1 MNLSVEDAKLLWD
14 DVVEMAHD
22 CDDAS
27 VVPWLERLSPVSLE
41 DNVLTVSTR
50 QNWTARKTMGEYR
63 EVIESLLHEITLENV
78 TLSVVVVMGGAQP
91 DAQVAGTSVS
101 SSTTSAIPSMM
112 ERSLE
117 QSANMQID
125 TLVSPYG
132 EMEHSMEDNAGGTVE
147 SHRSAAALAG
157 AAAAGRAF
165 SPVTR
170 KRTALSPIAD
180 GAARAAAA
188 MQPTDPAPRPQE
200 PPADLPAS
208 IPTFAETPVMDMS
221 GASEQPLEAP
231 AGGAAEDRPA
241 SDLRFDTYIV
251 GEANKLAYSMARAVA
266 EQPGTMPNLNPLF
279 IWGPSGNGKTHLLH
293 SIENYIAEHQ
303 PAMHVL
309 FVNSNEFV
317 ENYIDD
323 IRNKRLRGT
332 EVLKAYRGVDV
343 LLVDD
348 VQFFEAK
355 QESVTTFFD
364 IFNQLKDHG
373 KQVVLAADTP
383 PDYLELDDRMRTR
396 FGSGLVVDVKAPTYE
411 MKRSILKSYYDRYR
425 SRMDWCTAE
434 IPSDLFD
441 LIAQLAP
448 NNPRTMQSLM
458 TSILV
463 RAASDPS
470 TLTPE
475 GIKETVKTQFKSA
488 EEVSV
493 DSILHVVTAAYDVT
507 EADIRSKSRKKKI
520 SEARQVAMWMARTL
534 TETSYDEIG
543 RQLGGRDHATVY
555 YSISVVE
562 KRTEEDKSYLYKLER
577 LKEEI
582 TGSHGGA

>member
-1 MNLSVEDAKLLWD
+1 MNLSAEDAKLLWD

-22 CDDAS
+22 CGDAS
-27 VVPWLERLSPVSLE
+27 VVPWLERLSPVSLV
-41 DNVLTVSTR
+41 DSVLTVSTR

-63 EVIESLLHEITLENV
+63 QVIESLLREITLEDV
-78 TLSVVVVMGGAQP
+78 ALSVVVTTSGAQP
-91 DAQVAGTSVS
+91 GAQPVPAPAP
-101 SSTTSAIPSMM
+101 STAPTTPSTV
-112 ERSLE
+112 EYLPE
-117 QSANMQID
+117 QPANTQID
-125 TLVSPYG
+125 DLVAPYG
-132 EMEHSMEDNAGGTVE
+132 EMERPMEEGAGGAVE
-147 SHRSAAALAG
+147 PHRSAAALAG

-170 KRTALSPIAD
+170 KRTALSPVAD
-180 GAARAAAA
+180 DAARTAVQAAEA
-188 MQPTDPAPRPQE
+188 APRAQE
-200 PPADLPAS
+200 APADLPAS
-208 IPTFAETPVMDMS
+208 IPTFAEAPA
-221 GASEQPLEAP
+221 GEPYAAEQPLEAA